1 MPRERRAWFRPLVV
15 MGAIAAL
22 ATAGCGGGRSA
33 PQRLAGRA
41 PSRPATNSVHR
52 RRALGARGVVPASV
66 PVLGF
71 HEIRN
76 PPPGAR
82 YPELYLDPAKFARIV
97 SWLRQR
103 GFQAVTV
110 ERVIRAWRGRATLP
124 ERPAVLTFDDGYA
137 SVYRFAFPVLQRL
150 HWPGVLNLEL
160 AELHSPDGLRPPEVR
175 ALYSAGWEIASH
187 TLTHPDLTQASAPQL
202 RHELVGSRRLI
213 ARLFG
218 VQASDFCYPAGR
230 FDRRVER
237 AVAAAGYRAAQTE
250 LPGLAAR
257 SDDPLALRRIM
268 IRHSEPLETVFSLI
282 SRVRAAALSAA
293 PVVRTA
299 PGR

>member
-1 MPRERRAWFRPLVV
+1 MPRKRRAWFRPLVV
-15 MGAIAAL
+15 TGAVAAL
-22 ATAGCGGGRSA
+22 AAAGCGGGRSA

-41 PSRPATNSVHR
+41 PSRPSTSSVQR
-52 RRALGARGVVPASV
+52 RRALGVRGVVPASI

-82 YPELYLDPAKFARIV
+82 YPQLYLDPAKFARIV

-103 GFQAVTV
+103 RFQAVTL
-110 ERVIRAWRGRATLP
+110 ERVISAWRGQATLP
-124 ERPAVLTFDDGYA
+124 ERPVVLTFDDGYA

-150 HWPGVLNLEL
+150 QWPGVLNLEL
-160 AELHSPDGLRPPEVR
+160 AELHSPDGLRPAEVR
-175 ALYSAGWEIASH
+175 ALHSAGWEIASH
-187 TLTHPDLTQASAPQL
+187 TLTHPDLTHASAPQL
-202 RHELVGSRRLI
+202 RHELVGSRSLI

-257 SDDPLALRRIM
+257 SQHLLALHRIM
-268 IRHSEPLETVFSLI
+268 ISRDEPLATVFSLL
-282 SRVRAAALSAA
+282 SRAQPAAPSAA
-293 PVVRTA
+293 PTLRAA